1 MAELARARP
10 IVQAETLLTYYGFD
24 LSGYTVHRTIQDWLH
39 DYRADWIPA
48 AIVEALYQGRYKSV
62 SVSQI
67 LLLWKRRGQPLR
79 HFNHEFETIICRE
92 LPYPPEL
99 TSLLLPPAKAVSS
112 LQASPSLDKLAQPQV
127 IKTNQA
133 LESTL
138 PTADAANTDDNTAPA
153 LLDGPSV
160 LFTVDNKERLSASQG
175 ITEGGYESPSDRT
188 VHGESDRVE
197 PTDIGS
203 DHPDQRSDLDASD
216 NRVVDLF
223 ANKRDRTQ
231 SQPLPE
237 FAAAANDDPPTE
249 THPTADQQTPEAI
262 PPFQPTPLNRRAE
275 LRVLQ
280 VSSNSKSG
288 VTPPD
293 SIHQF
298 IPEASLSN
306 THAKLKAVAQ
316 PDSHPPEH

>member
-24 LSGYTVHRTIQDWLH
+24 LSGYTVNRTVQGWLQ

-48 AIVEALYQGRYKSV
+48 AIVEALYQGRYKAI

-67 LLLWKRRGQPLR
+67 LSLWKRRGQPLR

-99 TSLLLPPAKAVSS
+99 TSLLLPPSRPASS
-112 LQASPSLDKLAQPQV
+112 PSSSPSLDNVVELPIRSQTVGQFGKGEELLFADETSTDKAIRSSLPMT
-127 IKTNQA
+127 KTA
-133 LESTL
+133 APSSGHDTGGSSHDSADHGLEPVDQDGIIISS
-138 PTADAANTDDNTAPA
+138 DDLTEPA
-153 LLDGPSV
+153 LL
-160 LFTVDNKERLSASQG
+160 
-175 ITEGGYESPSDRT
+175 
-188 VHGESDRVE
+188 GEQPVN
-197 PTDIGS
+197 I
-203 DHPDQRSDLDASD
+203 QAC
-216 NRVVDLF
+216 
-223 ANKRDRTQ
+223 DRTQ
-231 SQPLPE
+231 SDSSTP
-237 FAAAANDDPPTE
+237 D
-249 THPTADQQTPEAI
+249 PTADQQTLDAI

-280 VSSNSKSG
+280 VSNSSKSG
-288 VTPPD
+288 ITPPD

-298 IPEASLSN
+298 IPEAGLSN

-316 PDSHPPEH
+316 PDAHSEEP

>member
-24 LSGYTVHRTIQDWLH
+24 LSGYTVNRTVQDWLH

-48 AIVEALYQGRYKSV
+48 AIVEALYQGRYKAI

-67 LLLWKRRGQPLR
+67 LSLWKRRGQPIR

-99 TSLLLPPAKAVSS
+99 TSLLLPPSRPTSSSNSSPNLDNVVELPTRSQSVWQLEESEEPASAANASADRGMRSS
-112 LQASPSLDKLAQPQV
+112 LPMIETAAPLSSNDTWGSDNNPAANGLEPAKQDGASADDLADSVQPVEQPVDIQECDRAQPQ
-127 IKTNQA
+127 
-133 LESTL
+133 
-138 PTADAANTDDNTAPA
+138 P
-153 LLDGPSV
+153 
-160 LFTVDNKERLSASQG
+160 
-175 ITEGGYESPSDRT
+175 
-188 VHGESDRVE
+188 
-197 PTDIGS
+197 
-203 DHPDQRSDLDASD
+203 
-216 NRVVDLF
+216 
-223 ANKRDRTQ
+223 Q
-231 SQPLPE
+231 SQSSTS
-237 FAAAANDDPPTE
+237 DPA
-249 THPTADQQTPEAI
+249 ADQQTPEAI

-280 VSSNSKSG
+280 VSSSSKSG
-288 VTPPD
+288 ITPPD

-298 IPEASLSN
+298 IPEVSLSN

-316 PDSHPPEH
+316 PDSRSKED

>member
-24 LSGYTVHRTIQDWLH
+24 LSGYTVNRTVQNWLH

-48 AIVEALYQGRYKSV
+48 AIVEALYQGRYKAV

-67 LLLWKRRGQPLR
+67 LSLWKRRGQPLR

-99 TSLLLPPAKAVSS
+99 TSLLLPSSRPISSSSSSSGLNNVVELPVQPQAAWQPEGREEPLSTANTSTDQAMRSSLPMSETSVPSSNNDAGGITDDSAAHGLEPAKQDGTGAGVDHLAES
-112 LQASPSLDKLAQPQV
+112 AQPVEQP
-127 IKTNQA
+127 I
-133 LESTL
+133 E
-138 PTADAANTDDNTAPA
+138 
-153 LLDGPSV
+153 
-160 LFTVDNKERLSASQG
+160 
-175 ITEGGYESPSDRT
+175 TEEC
-188 VHGESDRVE
+188 
-197 PTDIGS
+197 
-203 DHPDQRSDLDASD
+203 
-216 NRVVDLF
+216 
-223 ANKRDRTQ
+223 DRTQ
-231 SQPLPE
+231 SQSQPHSSIPNL
-237 FAAAANDDPPTE
+237 A
-249 THPTADQQTPEAI
+249 ADQQTPEAI

-280 VSSNSKSG
+280 VSNSSKSG
-288 VTPPD
+288 ITPPD

-298 IPEASLSN
+298 IPEANLSN

-316 PDSHPPEH
+316 PNSRAEEH